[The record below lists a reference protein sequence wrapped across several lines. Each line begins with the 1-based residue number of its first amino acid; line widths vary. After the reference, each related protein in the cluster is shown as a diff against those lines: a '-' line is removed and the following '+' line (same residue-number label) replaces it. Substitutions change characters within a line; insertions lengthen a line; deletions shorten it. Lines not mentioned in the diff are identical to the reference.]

1 MQITVDVPEKVLAE
15 SQPSEIADR
24 IKLYAALMMFQAG
37 ELSAGLASQLAGVD
51 RYAFLAECK
60 KHGIP
65 AVSYDP
71 EELAADLQAA
81 SGAAGG

>member
-15 SQPSEIADR
+15 SHPSEIADR
-24 IKLYAALMMFQAG
+24 IKLYAALMMFQSG
-37 ELSAGLASQLAGVD
+37 ELSAGLASQLAGLD
-51 RYAFLAECK
+51 RYTFLGECK

-65 AVSYDP
+65 ALSYDP
-71 EELAADLQAA
+71 DELASDLQTA

>member
-1 MQITVDVPEKVLAE
+1 MEITVELPEKILPE

-24 IKLYAALMMFQAG
+24 LKLYAALMMFQSG

-65 AVSYDP
+65 ALSYDP
-71 EELAADLQAA
+71 DELAADLQTA
-81 SGAAGG
+81 SGAVGG